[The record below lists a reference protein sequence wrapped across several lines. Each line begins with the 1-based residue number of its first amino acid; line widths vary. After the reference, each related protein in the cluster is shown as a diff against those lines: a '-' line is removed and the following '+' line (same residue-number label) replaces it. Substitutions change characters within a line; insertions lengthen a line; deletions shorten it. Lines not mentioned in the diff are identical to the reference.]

1 MTVSE
6 PDTVTLHMK
15 SLGNFYIEQGICRT
29 ELAARLG
36 ISAEVL
42 LAEEEAPVPS
52 EAMQKAVTASF
63 GIPTDYFTAEPK
75 APLCLKDGKPI
86 YDLAQLKGYFFKTA
100 FVWLLLTELII
111 AVPYFLTGIVGLLD
125 TIIRVG
131 QGANPTETFLHNET
145 FLKAELI
152 VSSFLM
158 TGLPAF
164 SGIFL
169 AKHITKRTDLQG
181 NLKKYQYLYW
191 ALPNILTMPLLT
203 AVTSFLKT
211 RTMPGPFI
219 LLPSII
225 EFLVT
230 CGVFLLNVWLCA
242 QLLDTAVTKDAAKQ
256 QRKLCLFGG
265 WTAAAGV
272 LSFGISCVFQ
282 VFFSETAA
290 GTLFWAERIS
300 ALVLTVA
307 AAVCIGFVPKKSPKS
322 ETIIFKVLPL
332 AAVLIQ
338 MPFTIIR
345 AVLYAG

>member
-1 MTVSE
+1 
-6 PDTVTLHMK
+6 MK
-15 SLGNFYIEQGICRT
+15 SLGDFYVEQGVCRT
-29 ELAARLG
+29 ELAERLG
-36 ISAEVL
+36 ISAEAL
-42 LAEEEAPVPS
+42 QAEEEASVPS
-52 EAMQKAVTASF
+52 KAMQKTVTASF
-63 GIPTDYFTAEPK
+63 GIPTDYFTIEPK

-86 YDLAQLKGYFFKTA
+86 YDRAQLKSYFFKVS
-100 FVWLLLTELII
+100 FVWLFLVELIV
-111 AVPYFLTGIVGLLD
+111 AVPYFLTSIVGLVD

-131 QGANPTETFLHNET
+131 QGTNPAETFLSNET

-191 ALPNILTMPLLT
+191 ALPTILTAPILT
-203 AVTSFLKT
+203 AVTSFLRT
-211 RTMPGPFI
+211 RTMSLPLTI
-219 LLPSII
+219 LRSGI
-225 EFLVT
+225 EFLTV
-230 CGVFLLNVWLCA
+230 CGVFLLDVWLCSL
-242 QLLDTAVTKDAAKQ
+242 LLDTAVTEDDEKH
-256 QRKLCLFGG
+256 QRKLRRFGG
-265 WTAAAGV
+265 WTTAAGV

-290 GTLFWAERIS
+290 GALFWVEHIS
-300 ALVLTVA
+300 VLFLTVA

-345 AVLYAG
+345 AVLYVS